1 MLASHP
7 LPTVAP
13 RWDRASE
20 RGPRRVN
27 ADATAV
33 HTDPGTGLS
42 AYVVADGVGD
52 DLVAART
59 ATIAAEL
66 AARIAAVQ
74 GPVAGILAAQEIVR
88 TNDDGGDCV
97 LVVAVPQVGPTRTG
111 CDVAWVGDCRAYHW
125 NGRILEQITN
135 DHTVAEY
142 FRGRNQPTTSR
153 MEHLVTTSVRTV
165 APERIG
171 RTRTSI
177 ARRGCAPARGSV
189 TAEPTAESRL
199 LLCTDGVHK
208 LVDMSRI
215 RTVLDQPIS
224 PAAAANTLVSMA
236 RELGSKDNATALVVD
251 PAPAFADAEA
261 A

>member
-1 MLASHP
+1 MLANHP
-7 LPTVAP
+7 LPTVLP
-13 RWDRASE
+13 HWDQASE
-20 RGPRRVN
+20 RGPRQVN

-33 HTDPGTGLS
+33 HTDPNTGLT

-59 ATIAAEL
+59 ATVAAEL

-74 GPVAGILAAQEIVR
+74 GPVAGILAAQEVVR
-88 TNDDGGDCV
+88 GSDGGGDCV
-97 LVVAVPQVGPTRTG
+97 LVVAVPGVGPTRTG

-142 FRGRNQPTTSR
+142 YRARGLETTPR
-153 MEHLVTTSVRTV
+153 MEHLVTTSVRT
-165 APERIG
+165 AAAERIG
-171 RTRTSI
+171 STRTSI
-177 ARRGCAPARGSV
+177 AN
-189 TAEPTAESRL
+189 SRL

-208 LVDMSRI
+208 LVDISKI
-215 RTVLDQPIS
+215 RSVLDQPIPPLGVAS
-224 PAAAANTLVSMA
+224 ALVTAAHQ
-236 RELGSKDNATALVVD
+236 LGGKDNATALVVD
-251 PAPAFADAEA
+251 PAPVSSAAEA

>member
-1 MLASHP
+1 MLANHP
-7 LPTVAP
+7 LPTVLP
-13 RWDRASE
+13 HWDQASE
-20 RGPRRVN
+20 RGPRQIN

-33 HTDPGTGLS
+33 HTDPGTGLT

-59 ATIAAEL
+59 ATIAAEM
-66 AARIAAVQ
+66 AARIASVQ
-74 GPVAGILAAQEIVR
+74 GPVAGILAAQEIVLA
-88 TNDDGGDCV
+88 NDDGGDCV

-142 FRGRNQPTTSR
+142 FRGRNQPTTPR

-165 APERIG
+165 DPERIG
-171 RTRTSI
+171 TTRTSI
-177 ARRGCAPARGSV
+177 AN
-189 TAEPTAESRL
+189 SRL

-215 RTVLDQPIS
+215 RQVLDQPIP
-224 PAAAANTLVSMA
+224 PAGAANMLVGTA

-251 PAPAFADAEA
+251 PAPVCAQADAA
-261 A
+261 

>member
-1 MLASHP
+1 MLANHP
-7 LPTVAP
+7 LPTVLP
-13 RWDRASE
+13 HWDQVSE
-20 RGPRRVN
+20 RGPRQVN

-33 HTDPGTGLS
+33 HTDQETGVT

-74 GPVAGILAAQEIVR
+74 GPVAGILAAQEVVR
-88 TNDDGGDCV
+88 ANDDGGDCV
-97 LVVAVPQVGPTRTG
+97 LVVAVPGIGPTRTG

-142 FRGRNQPTTSR
+142 FRGRNQPTTPR
-153 MEHLVTTSVRTV
+153 MEHLVTTSVRT
-165 APERIG
+165 AAEERIG

-177 ARRGCAPARGSV
+177 AN
-189 TAEPTAESRL
+189 SRL

-208 LVDMSRI
+208 LVDMSGI
-215 RTVLDQPIS
+215 RAVLDQPIP
-224 PAAAANTLVSMA
+224 PAAAASTLVGTA
-236 RELGSKDNATALVVD
+236 RRLGSKDNATALVID
-251 PAPAFADAEA
+251 PAPVSSISEA

>member
-7 LPTVAP
+7 LPIVLP
-13 RWDRASE
+13 HWDQTSE
-20 RGPRRVN
+20 RGPRQVN

-33 HTDPGTGLS
+33 HTDPETGVT

-74 GPVAGILAAQEIVR
+74 GPVAGILAAQEVVR
-88 TNDDGGDCV
+88 ANDDGGDCV
-97 LVVAVPQVGPTRTG
+97 LVVAVPGVGSTRTG

-142 FRGRNQPTTSR
+142 FRGRNQTTTPR
-153 MEHLVTTSVRTV
+153 MEHLVTTSVRT
-165 APERIG
+165 AAEERIG

-177 ARRGCAPARGSV
+177 AS
-189 TAEPTAESRL
+189 SRL

-208 LVDMSRI
+208 LVDMSTI
-215 RTVLDQPIS
+215 RTVLDQPIP
-224 PAAAANTLVSMA
+224 PAGAASTLVSTA
-236 RELGSKDNATALVVD
+236 RELGSRDNATALVID
-251 PAPAFADAEA
+251 PPPVSSISEA

>member
-1 MLASHP
+1 MLANHP
-7 LPTVAP
+7 LPIVLP
-13 RWDRASE
+13 HWDQASE
-20 RGPRRVN
+20 RGPRQVN

-33 HTDPGTGLS
+33 YTDPETGVT

-59 ATIAAEL
+59 ATIAAEM
-66 AARIAAVQ
+66 AARIGAVQ
-74 GPVAGILAAQEIVR
+74 GPVAGILAAQEVVQA
-88 TNDDGGDCV
+88 NDDGGDCV
-97 LVVAVPQVGPTRTG
+97 LVVAVPGVGPTRTG

-142 FRGRNQPTTSR
+142 FRAHNQPTTPR
-153 MEHLVTTSVRTV
+153 MEHLVTTSVRT
-165 APERIG
+165 AAAERIG

-177 ARRGCAPARGSV
+177 AN
-189 TAEPTAESRL
+189 SRL

-208 LVDMSRI
+208 LVDLRRI
-215 RTVLDQPIS
+215 RTVLDQPIP
-224 PAAAANTLVSMA
+224 PARAASALVTTA
-236 RELGSKDNATALVVD
+236 HQLGSKDNATAMVIDSPISAVSNN
-251 PAPAFADAEA
+251 A

>member
-1 MLASHP
+1 MLANHP
-7 LPTVAP
+7 LPTVLP
-13 RWDRASE
+13 HWDQTSE
-20 RGPRRVN
+20 RGPRQVN

-33 HTDPGTGLS
+33 HTDPETGLT

-74 GPVAGILAAQEIVR
+74 GPVAGILAAQELVQA
-88 TNDDGGDCV
+88 NDDGGDCV
-97 LVVAVPQVGPTRTG
+97 LVVAVPGVGPTRTG

-142 FRGRNQPTTSR
+142 FRGRNQPTTPR
-153 MEHLVTTSVRTV
+153 MEHLVTTSVRT
-165 APERIG
+165 AAAERIG

-177 ARRGCAPARGSV
+177 AN
-189 TAEPTAESRL
+189 SRL
-199 LLCTDGVHK
+199 LLCSDGVHK
-208 LVDMSRI
+208 LVDLSKI
-215 RTVLDQPIS
+215 RTVLDQPIP
-224 PAAAANTLVSMA
+224 PAAAASALVGAA
-236 RELGSKDNATALVVD
+236 RQLGSKDNATALVID
-251 PAPAFADAEA
+251 PAPVSSVSEA